1 MKKTTA
7 IKQFRFILPQCPSLG
22 QSTVPDG
29 GSQHCCF
36 RVHTGSMVAGLPA
49 RPGFTELTVKTM
61 LSAKL

>member
-7 IKQFRFILPQCPSLG
+7 IKQFRFISPQCPSLG

-29 GSQHCCF
+29 EVNAAAS
-36 RVHTGSMVAGLPA
+36 VSTGSVAAGPPTS
-49 RPGFTELTVKTM
+49 PGFTELAVKTM